1 MNFSEQRKAEQLIGE
16 CPEWFTTAGYQVFK
30 KNYAY
35 KDETVK
41 SRFSSIAKGCALY
54 APSTYPEWWEDDP
67 YTKGLTWEQ
76 AFFKVLWL
84 AHVVPPTP
92 LYANGGVPERGHTVS
107 CSQVYMGNNLYDR
120 HNMLTE
126 LAILTKHAA
135 GTSVSLDEWPAK
147 GDLLKRGGRSEGVL
161 PIIQDIVKVMNE
173 TAQTTRRGSCAY
185 SLSVRHGD
193 FEDVLANVYANPE
206 SNNVGWLYDDKE
218 IQDCW
223 VDKKPEA
230 VSRFAKTL
238 AVKLPRGKGYYTKID
253 HMNRHLAEPFKLAG
267 LNANSSQLCVA
278 PETLVLTDKGHV
290 EIELLEGQMISVW
303 NGQEWSE
310 VEVVKTGENQKLVT
324 VSLSSGQ
331 SLDCTEYHKWYVQ
344 TKEGVVCKRTF
355 ELKEGDWLIKWDA
368 PLIEGSRTLDY
379 AYDNGFFTADGTN
392 SNGAAVIYL
401 YHGKRKL
408 ADKFSSVK
416 SWTHN
421 EELNRSVS
429 RGCIGLQDK
438 YFVPDATYTIDSRLQ
453 WLAGYLDGDG
463 CVARNGDNQSLQ
475 MSSTNPAF
483 LRDLQNMLLTIGVHS
498 KIVIACEEREQLMP
512 LNDGSGENGLFR
524 CKKAE
529 RLLITSNGLRALY
542 DLGLRCHR
550 LIFDGR
556 VPYRNG
562 SRYLQVVEVA
572 DKGRYDDTYCFKEHK
587 RGMGVFN
594 GILTGQCQ
602 EIVLPST
609 KDYTYS
615 CVLMN
620 YNLAKWNEW
629 KDSPVVFI
637 GQVMSD
643 CNVSAYLA
651 ALDNVSEED
660 KKALAKIKRFTE
672 EFRALGSGVMGLATL
687 FQQERIAWDSL
698 DAFYLNG
705 KIFKHL
711 DKQSLEASQ
720 WLAKVVGEPLGC
732 KGLGIRNATRLSMPP
747 TKSTAELCYGVS
759 EGINPDVAHVFTKQ
773 TASGEVF
780 RVTPEFLKLMK
791 ERGKYNQE
799 ELARINKAKGSVQ
812 GCDWLTEHEKN
823 VFRTAFEINMKVV
836 LNLAEQRQHNIDQ
849 AQSLNLYFASNAT
862 NQYIADVHKQFFLSD
877 KLMTLY
883 YIYGSRGDGVYADIV
898 ECSMCQ

>member
-1 MNFSEQRKAEQLIGE
+1 MNFSEQRKAEQVIGE

-54 APSTYPEWWEDDP
+54 APSTYPEWWESDP

-126 LAILTKHAA
+126 LAVLTKHAA
-135 GTSVSLDEWPAK
+135 GTSVSLNEWPAK
-147 GDLLKRGGRSEGVL
+147 GDLLKRGGRSEGVM

-173 TAQTTRRGSCAY
+173 TTQTTRRGSCAY
-185 SLSVRHGD
+185 SLNVRHGD

-223 VDKKPEA
+223 VTKKPEA

-253 HMNRHLAEPFKLAG
+253 HMNRHLAEPFKWAG
-267 LNANSSQLCVA
+267 LKANSSQLCVA
-278 PETLVLTDKGHV
+278 PETLVLTDRGQLP
-290 EIELLEGQMISVW
+290 IDSLEGKLVSVW

-310 VEVVKTGENQKLVT
+310 VEVVKTGENQKLIRVVVQGT
-324 VSLSSGQ
+324 DCWSEVE
-331 SLDCTEYHKWYVQ
+331 CTEYHKFY
-344 TKEGVVCKRTF
+344 
-355 ELKEGDWLIKWDA
+355 LH
-368 PLIEGSRTLDY
+368 
-379 AYDNGFFTADGTN
+379 DGTEVRA
-392 SNGAAVIYL
+392 GDL
-401 YHGKRKL
+401 KHGDSL
-408 ADKFSSVK
+408 L
-416 SWTHN
+416 SWTDEHGFV
-421 EELNRSVS
+421 EKQYVTSV
-429 RGCIGLQDK
+429 
-438 YFVPDATYTIDSRLQ
+438 
-453 WLAGYLDGDG
+453 
-463 CVARNGDNQSLQ
+463 
-475 MSSTNPAF
+475 
-483 LRDLQNMLLTIGVHS
+483 
-498 KIVIACEEREQLMP
+498 
-512 LNDGSGENGLFR
+512 
-524 CKKAE
+524 
-529 RLLITSNGLRALY
+529 Y
-542 DLGLRCHR
+542 D
-550 LIFDGR
+550 D
-556 VPYRNG
+556 
-562 SRYLQVVEVA
+562 
-572 DKGRYDDTYCFKEHK
+572 GRYDDTYCFKEHK
-587 RGMGVFN
+587 RGRGVFN

-629 KDSPVVFI
+629 KDTPVVFI

-687 FQQERIAWDSL
+687 FQQERITWDSL

-720 WLAKVVGEPLGC
+720 WLAEVVGEPLGC

-812 GCDWLTEHEKN
+812 GCDWLTAHEKN

-849 AQSLNLYFASNAT
+849 AQSLNLYFASNASD
-862 NQYIADVHKQFFLSD
+862 QYIIDTHKQFFLSD
-877 KLMTLY
+877 KLLTLY
-883 YIYGSRGDGVYADIV
+883 YIYGSRGDGVYAEIE

>member
-1 MNFSEQRKAEQLIGE
+1 MKFSEQRKAEQLSGD

-76 AFFKVLWL
+76 AFFKVLWF

-161 PIIQDIVKVMNE
+161 PIIQDIIKVMNE

-185 SLSVRHGD
+185 SLGVRHGD

-223 VDKKPEA
+223 VDKKHEA

-253 HMNRHLAEPFKLAG
+253 HMNRHLAEPFKRAG
-267 LNANSSQLCVA
+267 LKANSSQL
-278 PETLVLTDKGHV
+278 
-290 EIELLEGQMISVW
+290 
-303 NGQEWSE
+303 
-310 VEVVKTGENQKLVT
+310 
-324 VSLSSGQ
+324 
-331 SLDCTEYHKWYVQ
+331 
-344 TKEGVVCKRTF
+344 
-355 ELKEGDWLIKWDA
+355 
-368 PLIEGSRTLDY
+368 
-379 AYDNGFFTADGTN
+379 
-392 SNGAAVIYL
+392 
-401 YHGKRKL
+401 
-408 ADKFSSVK
+408 
-416 SWTHN
+416 
-421 EELNRSVS
+421 
-429 RGCIGLQDK
+429 
-438 YFVPDATYTIDSRLQ
+438 
-453 WLAGYLDGDG
+453 
-463 CVARNGDNQSLQ
+463 
-475 MSSTNPAF
+475 
-483 LRDLQNMLLTIGVHS
+483 
-498 KIVIACEEREQLMP
+498 
-512 LNDGSGENGLFR
+512 
-524 CKKAE
+524 
-529 RLLITSNGLRALY
+529 
-542 DLGLRCHR
+542 
-550 LIFDGR
+550 
-556 VPYRNG
+556 
-562 SRYLQVVEVA
+562 
-572 DKGRYDDTYCFKEHK
+572 
-587 RGMGVFN
+587 
-594 GILTGQCQ
+594 CQ

-687 FQQERIAWDSL
+687 FQQEHIAWDSL

-720 WLAKVVGEPLGC
+720 WLAKTVGEPLGC
-732 KGLGIRNATRLSMPP
+732 EGLGIRNATRLSMPP

-836 LNLAEQRQHNIDQ
+836 LNLAEQRQHSIDQ

-862 NQYIADVHKQFFLSD
+862 NQYIADVHKQFFLSG

>member
-1 MNFSEQRKAEQLIGE
+1 MNFSEQRKAEQVIGE

-54 APSTYPEWWEDDP
+54 APSTYPEWWESDP

-126 LAILTKHAA
+126 LAVLTKHAA
-135 GTSVSLDEWPAK
+135 GTSVSLNEWPAK
-147 GDLLKRGGRSEGVL
+147 GDLLKRGGRSEGVI

-173 TAQTTRRGSCAY
+173 TTQTTRRGSCAY
-185 SLSVRHGD
+185 SLNVRHGD

-253 HMNRHLAEPFKLAG
+253 HMNRHLAEPFKRAG
-267 LNANSSQLCVA
+267 LNANSSQL
-278 PETLVLTDKGHV
+278 
-290 EIELLEGQMISVW
+290 
-303 NGQEWSE
+303 
-310 VEVVKTGENQKLVT
+310 
-324 VSLSSGQ
+324 
-331 SLDCTEYHKWYVQ
+331 
-344 TKEGVVCKRTF
+344 
-355 ELKEGDWLIKWDA
+355 
-368 PLIEGSRTLDY
+368 
-379 AYDNGFFTADGTN
+379 
-392 SNGAAVIYL
+392 
-401 YHGKRKL
+401 
-408 ADKFSSVK
+408 
-416 SWTHN
+416 
-421 EELNRSVS
+421 
-429 RGCIGLQDK
+429 
-438 YFVPDATYTIDSRLQ
+438 
-453 WLAGYLDGDG
+453 
-463 CVARNGDNQSLQ
+463 
-475 MSSTNPAF
+475 
-483 LRDLQNMLLTIGVHS
+483 
-498 KIVIACEEREQLMP
+498 
-512 LNDGSGENGLFR
+512 
-524 CKKAE
+524 
-529 RLLITSNGLRALY
+529 
-542 DLGLRCHR
+542 
-550 LIFDGR
+550 
-556 VPYRNG
+556 
-562 SRYLQVVEVA
+562 
-572 DKGRYDDTYCFKEHK
+572 
-587 RGMGVFN
+587 
-594 GILTGQCQ
+594 CQ

-862 NQYIADVHKQFFLSD
+862 NQYIIDVHKQFFLSD